1 MVNGDGPSTAAS
13 SNNGTP
19 STDNI
24 LLISS
29 MDQTRDESFQATF
42 EELKASTSK
51 AVRPEMIDRIL
62 DGGEYPD
69 FMSLLRPES
78 LCLPSVKLIFLQ
90 PFQ

>member
-1 MVNGDGPSTAAS
+1 MVNGDAPSTAAS
-13 SNNGTP
+13 SNGGIP

-42 EELKASTSK
+42 EQLKASTSK

-62 DGGEYPD
+62 DGGECHD
-69 FMSLLRPES
+69 LMSRPRPES
-78 LCLPSVKLIFLQ
+78 LCLPSVKLIFLL